1 MNEIDD
7 RRFLVCVVLLMLIVT
22 SSVSRYFGLFKIS
35 GNSMYPTLKDGDYY
49 LTDKADVIN
58 INDVVIAET
67 QERYFFG
74 LAKKKIVKRV
84 AGCPGDTLQIRDGIL
99 YINEK
104 SEEEFLIENK
114 MRTNSRAKIAGIKI
128 ENAGIL
134 NEPYTLKDDEYFLMG
149 DNRNGSDDSRV
160 IGAVSKETIK
170 RKINL

>member
-1 MNEIDD
+1 
-7 RRFLVCVVLLMLIVT
+7 
-22 SSVSRYFGLFKIS
+22 
-35 GNSMYPTLKDGDYY
+35 MYPTLKDGDYY
-49 LTDKADVIN
+49 LTDEVDVIN
-58 INDVVIAET
+58 VGNVVIAET
-67 QERYFFG
+67 QERCLFG

-84 AGCPGDTLQIRDGIL
+84 VGCPGDTLQIKDGIL

-134 NEPYTLKDDEYFLMG
+134 NEPYTLKEDEYFLMG

-160 IGAVSKETIK
+160 IGAVSKEMIK